1 MAHMPR
7 YVVWRAEN
15 ELLDLA
21 LSSCRVGSTERTQ
34 FVSLGT
40 ALAQKLAFL
49 ASSQAM
55 LMLQCKDCILSTRE
69 CTGASLQLQP

>member
-1 MAHMPR
+1 MAHMPW
-7 YVVWRAEN
+7 YVAWRAEN

-21 LSSCRVGSTERTQ
+21 LSFGRMSFTERTQ

-49 ASSQAM
+49 ASPQVM
-55 LMLQCKDCILSTRE
+55 LMLQCRNCVLSTRE